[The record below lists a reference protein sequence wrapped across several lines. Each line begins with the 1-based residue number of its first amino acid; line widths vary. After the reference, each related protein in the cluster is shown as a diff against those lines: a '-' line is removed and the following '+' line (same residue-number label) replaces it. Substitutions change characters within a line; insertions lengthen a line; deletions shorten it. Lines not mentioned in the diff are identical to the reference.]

1 MQSSGWSDSILLA
14 EWADQECRHIDL
26 IASWETLLSV
36 YQVLGFSGPDTDD
49 AKLTEFKQIIT
60 EMNRFLTRMRS
71 GLVKSQTPD
80 DAIEFLMSHV
90 YATEMGSIKNRQ
102 NIAYNKLK
110 QRWIIQSIAALQSMA
125 ALAVEEGERDAE

>member
-1 MQSSGWSDSILLA
+1 MQSSGWSESVILA
-14 EWADQECRHIDL
+14 EWAEAECRHLDL

-36 YQVLGFSGPDTDD
+36 YDALGFTGPDTDD
-49 AKLTEFKQIIT
+49 QKLVEFKTVIT
-60 EMNRFLTRMRS
+60 DLNKFLTRMKN
-71 GLVKSQTPD
+71 GLAKVKATD
-80 DAIEFLMSHV
+80 DAVQFLMGHA
-90 YATEMGSIKNRQ
+90 YATEMGQIKNRP